1 MTATKGIKVFGQRA
15 VSALFKE
22 YKQFYDMDVFE
33 RVKVDN
39 LPQIAKNKALNAI
52 NLIKEK
58 GNGDIKGRTCA
69 NGKVQE
75 KYLNKEETSSP
86 TVAVES
92 LFMSLC
98 IDSHEKRD
106 IWLYSTYPMH
116 T

>member
-33 RVKVDN
+33 RVKVDD

-58 GNGDIKGRTCA
+58 GNCDIKGRTIA
-69 NGKVQE
+69 NGKMQ
-75 KYLNKEETSSP
+75 KQCLNKEETSSP
-86 TVAVES
+86 TIAVEL

-98 IDSHEKRD
+98 IDLHEKGM
-106 IWLYSTYPMH
+106 WLYSTYLVH